1 MTIRETE
8 RWFRNEGFSRRESEE
23 LTAALQTK
31 KNEVNDMPTLL
42 ETRKEQLA
50 KLEDAFGN
58 LKWKKNRTE
67 EENHLYYQ
75 MVDGIPEIKEEVARL
90 EGKEEGRALTVESNK
105 VFGQDYDGRTI
116 ETEVVKAGTGRTF
129 RAMFGHR
136 PGERLD
142 TGDFK
147 NAAEFINVMDSGRYD
162 PRLQVR
168 ASMGEGIP
176 SSGGFSVPSQYAAEW
191 LDASLPNEIVR
202 NLCRVYPMES
212 QSLEVPGWD
221 GADMSA
227 GKTHGGLEMVF
238 LAEGSDA
245 TAQTAKLRKIMLV
258 AKMGAI
264 YVDSSI
270 ELIQDGK
277 GFAENLETAL
287 RQSMGYGIDRYLLTG
302 SGSGCPQGVLNAPCK
317 IQVAGE
323 SGQHIDTTNYQ
334 NLKKMFS
341 RQLNPDKAVWVFNST
356 QIPDLLEQSV
366 AIGVGGSFVPLLNE
380 SNGKFTIFGRPV
392 YFHPAM
398 PAIGDADDCAFVD
411 FNFYALGLR
420 KEVWIDQTDA
430 VRWLQRER
438 SMRILLRFDGQCTL
452 NAAVTP
458 ENGLSLSPVVTMA
471 AR

>member
-1 MTIRETE
+1 MYSKIKSDISKLSNAIFALDSRCSAEDREATTKE
-8 RWFRNEGFSRRESEE
+8 KAWRAEAQAE
-23 LTAALQTK
+23 LDHLKKSLPVGAPLTLQ
-31 KNEVNDMPTLL
+31 NGPLGGL
-42 ETRKEQLA
+42 
-50 KLEDAFGN
+50 G
-58 LKWKKNRTE
+58 
-67 EENHLYYQ
+67 
-75 MVDGIPEIKEEVARL
+75 
-90 EGKEEGRALTVESNK
+90 
-105 VFGQDYDGRTI
+105 DGRTI
-116 ETEVVKAGTGRTF
+116 DAEVVKAGTGRTF

-142 TGDFK
+142 SGDFK
-147 NAAEFINVMDSGRYD
+147 NAAEFFQVMDSGRYD

-168 ASMGEGIP
+168 ASMGEGVP
-176 SSGGFSVPSQYAAEW
+176 SSGGFSVPSQFAADW

-202 NLCRVYPMES
+202 NLCKVYPMES
-212 QSLEVPGWD
+212 QSLEVAGWD
-221 GADMSA
+221 GSDMSA

-238 LAEGSDA
+238 LAEGSTA
-245 TAQTAKLRKIMLV
+245 TPQTAKLRKINLV

-264 YVDSSI
+264 YIDGSI
-270 ELIQDGK
+270 ELFQDGK

-287 RQSMGYGIDRYLLTG
+287 RTSMGYGIDRYLLTG
-302 SGSGCPQGVLNAPCK
+302 SGAGCPQGVLSAPCK

-323 SGQHIDTTNYQ
+323 TGQHADSIVYQ

-341 RQLNPDKAVWVFNST
+341 RALNPDKSVWLFNAT
-356 QIPDLLEQSV
+356 AIPDLLEQSV
-366 AIGVGGSFVPLLNE
+366 SVGLSGNHVPLLNE

-392 YFHPAM
+392 YFSPIM

-411 FNFYALGLR
+411 FGFYSMGLR

-471 AR
+471 ARA